1 MRGVEAAEDPHDQ
14 AIAAYGTRLAHH
26 HCGDLGSRHR
36 PASIGRGH
44 KEENDWHGSFHHRFG
59 GRAAAIHRVPKR
71 PEVCVVVPVTILL
84 HSDRATCGGDGRAI
98 CCGDGHEPVTATA
111 CIGYPGGYSYV
122 GSRSPIVGDCV
133 GVRGRQSR
141 EQIAAAA
148 WMIAGSP
155 ATLQR
160 CPMHEGDGAFV

>member
-1 MRGVEAAEDPHDQ
+1 MMMRGVEAAEDPHDQ
-14 AIAAYGTRLAHH
+14 AIAAYSTRLAHH

-98 CCGDGHEPVTATA
+98 CCGDGHEPVTATHA
-111 CIGYPGGYSYV
+111 LVTPADIVMWGLGALSWVIAWVFAGISLASK
-122 GSRSPIVGDCV
+122 SR
-133 GVRGRQSR
+133 
-141 EQIAAAA
+141 
-148 WMIAGSP
+148 
-155 ATLQR
+155 QR
-160 CPMHEGDGAFV
+160 HG